1 MTWFLSFGF
10 KKGIRIAGLD
20 RLVAILCRAD
30 SIRDVIAFP
39 KSGDG
44 RDLMADAPAEISDRE
59 RQLYHLPPA

>member
-1 MTWFLSFGF
+1 MTRFRFFGI
-10 KKGIRIAGLD
+10 KKDVRIAGLD
-20 RLVAILCRAD
+20 RLVAILCNAD

-59 RQLYHLPPA
+59 RQLYYLPPA

>member
-1 MTWFLSFGF
+1 MYRRTYILLIYI
-10 KKGIRIAGLD
+10 IRVTGLD